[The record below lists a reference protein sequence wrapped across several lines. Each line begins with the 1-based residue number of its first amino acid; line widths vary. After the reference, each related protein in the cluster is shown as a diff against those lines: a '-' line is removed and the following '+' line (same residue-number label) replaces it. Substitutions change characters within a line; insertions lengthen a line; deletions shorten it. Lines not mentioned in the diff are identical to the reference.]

1 MPRSPWFE
9 RAERLLGPAGLER
22 LGAATVAVF
31 GLGGVGSF
39 CAEALARS
47 GVGALRLVD
56 HDRVTPPDCNRQ
68 LCATRSTLGE
78 TKVEAM
84 RARLLD
90 IAPDLRVDTRPAFFS
105 EETAEELLGGSL
117 SFVVDA
123 IDSLGPKVSL
133 LGHCRSRGLPV
144 ITALG
149 AGGRVD
155 PTKIRVVPLALTR
168 GDRLGM
174 WTRKRLR
181 KTGTLAGLMAV
192 CSEEPARPTKGEDWP
207 PMTADLCR
215 GRQRQ
220 IQPSLV
226 MVPAAMGMAAA
237 GHVIARLSGIT
248 VDSARETG
256 QASVGGFP
264 MTLNQ
269 ANDWIRAQGAH
280 FTMNDVEVSLSLRG
294 HTVRRPR
301 GGKLEKTVAELISEL
316 EQALTG

>member
-1 MPRSPWFE
+1 MPGTPWLE
-9 RAERLLGPAGLER
+9 RAERLLGSPGLER

-47 GVGALRLVD
+47 GIGALRLVD
-56 HDRVTPPDCNRQ
+56 HDRVVPQNFNRQ
-68 LCATRSTLGE
+68 LCAVRSTLGE
-78 TKVEAM
+78 SKVGAM

-90 IAPDLRVDTRPAFFS
+90 IAPELMVDAREAFFA
-105 EETAEELLGGSL
+105 EETADALLGGSL

-133 LGHCRSRGLPV
+133 IRHCRARGLPV

-149 AGGRVD
+149 AGGRLD
-155 PTKIRVVPLALTR
+155 PTRVRVAPLAATR

-181 KTGTLAGLMAV
+181 RTGSLAGVMAV
-192 CSEEPARPTKGEDWP
+192 FSEEPVRPARDGDWAL
-207 PMTADLCR
+207 MTVDLNR
-215 GRQRQ
+215 GRQRK

-237 GHVIARLSGIT
+237 GHVITRLSGI
-248 VDSARETG
+248 AG
-256 QASVGGFP
+256 
-264 MTLNQ
+264 
-269 ANDWIRAQGAH
+269 
-280 FTMNDVEVSLSLRG
+280 
-294 HTVRRPR
+294 
-301 GGKLEKTVAELISEL
+301 
-316 EQALTG
+316 

>member
-9 RAERLLGPAGLER
+9 RAERLLGSQGLER

-47 GVGALRLVD
+47 GIGALRLVD
-56 HDRVTPPDCNRQ
+56 HDRVTPQNFNRQ
-68 LCATRSTLGE
+68 LCAARSTLGE
-78 TKVEAM
+78 SKVEAM

-90 IAPDLRVDTRPAFFS
+90 IAPDLVVDARPTFFS
-105 EETAEELLGGSL
+105 EETADELLGGAL

-133 LGHCRSRGLPV
+133 LGHCRARGLPV

-149 AGGRVD
+149 AGGRLD
-155 PTKIRVVPLALTR
+155 PTRIRVAPLGLSR

-181 KTGTLAGLMAV
+181 KTGSLAGVMAV
-192 CSEEPARPTKGEDWP
+192 FSEEPARPARGLDWP
-207 PMTADLCR
+207 LMTVDLER
-215 GRQRQ
+215 GRQRK

-237 GHVIARLSGIT
+237 GHVITRLSGIT
-248 VDSARETG
+248 G
-256 QASVGGFP
+256 
-264 MTLNQ
+264 
-269 ANDWIRAQGAH
+269 
-280 FTMNDVEVSLSLRG
+280 
-294 HTVRRPR
+294 
-301 GGKLEKTVAELISEL
+301 
-316 EQALTG
+316 